1 MGKRTDLIGGDW
13 FVALEGEM
21 TSAFLATVIFVEE
34 VLGCAQGM
42 ASIWTIWREGLR
54 RLVLDLDGGEEAVTV
69 RALRVCSGYYSCGF
83 TALKLL

>member
-54 RLVLDLDGGEEAVTV
+54 RF
-69 RALRVCSGYYSCGF
+69 C
-83 TALKLL
+83 